1 MPPPFE
7 SEEERRA
14 VVSAL
19 RVYRNRLRMAA
30 RANLRRQWTPAPGH
44 MDLNLAK
51 LRVVNAL
58 LKRWQVDGDAARPAL
73 VGDGDSC

>member
-1 MPPPFE
+1 MPA
-7 SEEERRA
+7 SENNN
-14 VVSAL
+14 VAL
-19 RVYRNRLRMAA
+19 
-30 RANLRRQWTPAPGH
+30 QPAPGH